1 MPLAFL
7 SFALRSVS
15 GFQEVILGRFRSFN
29 GVAAERFKNPKR
41 FPMHAQW
48 RHIFHFAPIHP
59 RTYWIRQRLS
69 KRISILDRALSGT
82 LFGRVREDIL
92 ERAGYVCRQI
102 SPHPWK
108 SQTTPNLRRLVKWTR
123 ISCER

>member
-59 RTYWIRQRLS
+59 RIYLDAATTLETELDPRLCV
-69 KRISILDRALSGT
+69 
-82 LFGRVREDIL
+82 VRNPV
-92 ERAGYVCRQI
+92 RAGAVRY
-102 SPHPWK
+102 PG
-108 SQTTPNLRRLVKWTR
+108 TGLVMLPTD
-123 ISCER
+123 